1 MGEFQVLSEHV
12 RPTKSSQAITEPSI
26 FWSVQGWGLIVI
38 VFTTF
43 FPALFHKQEALFFLL
58 LLSAVVVQWRAGK
71 PIWVRTPIDLPLLA
85 FVAWVLITVPFAIDS
100 EYSFGEWRKLAVQ
113 VLVFYW
119 TLLVLQQQ
127 DQQNLPSRLLIAFA
141 LGATTLSVLAIH
153 DFVMQG
159 GTWRDRIVR
168 AGAPSSDYNWL
179 TTYMVIVIPMLAAMT
194 LLFHEHWKRVLVG
207 LVTGL
212 AILTQVVSYT
222 RAGWLGMIAEA
233 IMFAWIAARRQ
244 VVLWLLVVLVVV
256 GATLGLAYSLGYQHA
271 TLDPWTLVDARMGA
285 WKLQVKETFD
295 HPLVGIGYGS
305 GTFMKRFAGYP
316 ETEKANGP
324 HSMFFMVAVGS
335 GIPALLLLVWMISK
349 TVKVLLER
357 SQQPLPFEASV
368 FILAVAIMAVGFMTR
383 NLFDYMFAGS
393 LAFLYWMVVATALH
407 WSESE
412 KGKMHLGGRADSLLV

>member
-1 MGEFQVLSEHV
+1 MEEVQVLSHDV
-12 RPTKSSQAITEPSI
+12 RLTKSSQAITKPSI
-26 FWSVQGWGLIVI
+26 FWSIQGWGLIVI

-43 FPALFHKQEALFFLL
+43 FPALFHKQEAVFFLL
-58 LLSAVVVQWRAGK
+58 LLSAIGMQWRAGG
-71 PIWVRTPIDLPLLA
+71 PIWARTPIDLPLLA

-119 TLLVLQQQ
+119 TLLVLRQQ
-127 DQQNLPSRLLIAFA
+127 DQQNFPSRLLIAFA

-153 DFVMQG
+153 GFVMQG
-159 GTWRDRIVR
+159 GTWRDRVVR

-179 TTYMVIVIPMLAAMT
+179 TTYMVIVIPMLVAMT
-194 LLFHEHWKRVLVG
+194 ILFHERWKRVLVG

-212 AILTQVVSYT
+212 AVLTQVASYT

-233 IMFAWIAARRQ
+233 IMFAWVAARRQ
-244 VVLWLLVVLVVV
+244 VVLWLLVGVIAI
-256 GATLGLAYSLGYQHA
+256 GGTLGLAYSLSYQRA

-285 WKLQVKETFD
+285 WKLQVKEIVA
-295 HPLVGIGYGS
+295 HPFVGIGYGS

-324 HSMFFMVAVGS
+324 HSAFLMVAMGS
-335 GIPALLLLVWMISK
+335 GIPALLLLLWMISR

-357 SQQPLPFEASV
+357 SRRPLSFEASA
-368 FILAVAIMAVGFMTR
+368 FIVAVAIMVVGFMTR

-393 LAFLYWMVVATALH
+393 LAYLYWMVVATALH
-407 WSESE
+407 WSGCE
-412 KGKMHLGGRADSLLV
+412 KDPNDRAG